1 MVILNAWLEKSDGS
15 TFRLGSFLKVRKAVR
30 AGEAYAGSS
39 VASFTDN
46 CWDGEVA
53 FTFYLENG
61 DKITVMG
68 W

>member
-1 MVILNAWLEKSDGS
+1 MVVLNAWLEKSDGS
-15 TFRLGSFLKVRKAVR
+15 AFHLGSFLKVRKAVR

-46 CWDGEVA
+46 CGYGEVA

-61 DKITVMG
+61 DKIAITG